1 MGSRNSDPV
10 FRVVATGASFVAYVA
25 LLVPLAG
32 TVGAGALFLAI
43 VPVLVTGWLDG
54 LLMGLAMGLITAPV
68 GALILAAGSL
78 GTKPVTGNE
87 LTGAVVP
94 AMLALALVGMVV
106 GRLRDVSRRAGV
118 QALMLLAE
126 SRRRQEAEGD
136 ARAAQEDER
145 RRIAEDVHDDVVQVM
160 TAVAVRLGLL
170 RRRLEEPAQLAVA
183 DGALATV
190 EQAIVRL
197 RALIFDL
204 SPPTLDRYGL
214 AGAVRMKLQQ
224 FETEGG
230 FRCQL
235 QAEVKTE
242 PEPDVRVLI
251 YRVIQEALSNIR
263 KHSQASKVV
272 ISISEDEA
280 GVLVRVRDD
289 GVGFST
295 TEAGAPKAGHLGFR
309 TMRDRAQSAGGWLK
323 TESTIGVGSTISL
336 WVPNRPQGPRSMEP
350 AQPQGVAVP

>member
-1 MGSRNSDPV
+1 
-10 FRVVATGASFVAYVA
+10 
-25 LLVPLAG
+25 
-32 TVGAGALFLAI
+32 
-43 VPVLVTGWLDG
+43 
-54 LLMGLAMGLITAPV
+54 
-68 GALILAAGSL
+68 
-78 GTKPVTGNE
+78 
-87 LTGAVVP
+87 
-94 AMLALALVGMVV
+94 
-106 GRLRDVSRRAGV
+106 
-118 QALMLLAE
+118 
-126 SRRRQEAEGD
+126 
-136 ARAAQEDER
+136 
-145 RRIAEDVHDDVVQVM
+145 
-160 TAVAVRLGLL
+160 
-170 RRRLEEPAQLAVA
+170 
-183 DGALATV
+183 
-190 EQAIVRL
+190 
-197 RALIFDL
+197 
-204 SPPTLDRYGL
+204 
-214 AGAVRMKLQQ
+214 MKLQQ

-295 TEAGAPKAGHLGFR
+295 TEAEAPKAGHLGFR

-350 AQPQGVAVP
+350 AQPEGVAVP

>member
-1 MGSRNSDPV
+1 MGRRNSDPV
-10 FRVVATGASFVAYVA
+10 FRVVATGASFVAYVV

-32 TVGAGALFLAI
+32 PVGAGALFLAI

-54 LLMGLAMGLITAPV
+54 LLLGLAMGLITAPV
-68 GALILAAGSL
+68 GALLLAAGSF
-78 GTKPVTGNE
+78 GTKPVSGNE

-170 RRRLEEPAQLAVA
+170 RRRLEDPAQLAVA

-190 EQAIVRL
+190 EHAIVRL

-230 FRCQL
+230 FRCEL
-235 QAEVKTE
+235 QAEVETE

-251 YRVIQEALSNIR
+251 YRVIQEALSNVR

-295 TEAGAPKAGHLGFR
+295 SKAAAPKAGHLGFR
-309 TMRDRAQSAGGWLK
+309 TMRDRAQSVGGWLK
-323 TESTIGVGSTISL
+323 TESAMGVGSTISL

-350 AQPQGVAVP
+350 AQPDGVAV